1 MTTHVHDSS
10 ADVEEKPTG
19 RRPSERRQGLRGRR
33 WFALT
38 LSVIVLGVV
47 VGCSSGLLSLFL
59 EAIQHLFLGF
69 QETSAAPSPSAVA
82 PWRRVVSVTVG
93 GIVVAVV
100 WWLLRNKT
108 RRVPSVKAAVAGK
121 EMPWW
126 QTLLHVVAQMFFV
139 GTGASIGREVAPRE
153 AGSMLAQK
161 WMRVGIALGLRRSDG
176 PLLVAAGA
184 GAGFA
189 GVYISPL
196 TGMFFSVEILLKRI
210 DHETVLV
217 SLGMSVIAT
226 VVGGAIKGT
235 APYYSVGSQSFAP
248 SLMVVAVLIA
258 LVAGCAGGAF
268 RRATRWAESHQTTSA
283 HILWQL
289 PFAGLLTGVAAMWA
303 PQLTGNGRA
312 LAQAAFDITDGFV
325 ETATGAVGGSSV
337 TDYPSAVTTVA
348 LLAVWCAMKAVLT
361 VLTIRSGAS
370 GGTLTP
376 SIAMGSCIGAIMG
389 ILLML
394 VTPTAGIHV
403 WQCAMIG
410 AVSLLAAS
418 QQAPLMA
425 LMMLIEIT
433 HLPIQSVISLGLAA
447 VVSVAVSKFVVKT
460 PHTPGLE
467 GAVS

>member
-19 RRPSERRQGLRGRR
+19 RRSSERRLGLRGRR
-33 WFALT
+33 WLALT

-69 QETSAAPSPSAVA
+69 QETPAAPSPSAVA

-161 WMRVGIALGLRRSDG
+161 WMRIGVALGLRRSDG
-176 PLLVAAGA
+176 PLLVAAAA

-217 SLGMSVIAT
+217 SLGMSAIAT

-235 APYYSVGSQSFAP
+235 APYYSVGSQSFVP
-248 SLMVVAVLIA
+248 SLMVVSVLIA
-258 LVAGCAGGAF
+258 LVAGCVGGVF
-268 RRATRWAESHQTTSA
+268 RKATRWAESHQTTSV

-289 PFAGLLTGVAAMWA
+289 PLAGLLTGVAAMWA

-312 LAQAAFDITDGFV
+312 LAQAAFDITDSFM
-325 ETATGAVGGSSV
+325 EIATGTASSSV
-337 TDYPSAVTTVA
+337 TDYPAAFTAVG
-348 LLAVWCAMKAVLT
+348 LLAVWCVMKAVLT
-361 VLTIRSGAS
+361 VATIRSGAS

-376 SIAMGSCIGAIMG
+376 SIAMGSCIGAMMG
-389 ILLML
+389 ILL
-394 VTPTAGIHV
+394 VSVVPAAGIHV

-447 VVSVAVSKFVVKT
+447 VVSVAVSKIVVKT
-460 PHTPGLE
+460 PHTTELE
-467 GAVS
+467 GTVS